1 VYTGYVYLVDKENNV
16 RWRGSGKATEGEVL
30 SMLNCVDML
39 LAEQQVEQ
47 ILQNPNQL
55 RKAEGKKK

>member
-16 RWRGSGKATEGEVL
+16 RWRGSGKATEGEVQ